1 MDFSLFAISVPRAFR
16 GTLLIAFV
24 PPVKVSQRSSPIF
37 FSYLNLICL
46 TVKIWKMSQFNVS
59 VLICLAEAGERIRP
73 CHCEQQFLGISFS
86 VGPGPWAKN
95 HFLSFTLGSF
105 VLCAPSL

>member
-1 MDFSLFAISVPRAFR
+1 MDFSLFAVSVPRAFR

-37 FSYLNLICL
+37 FSYLNLICP
-46 TVKIWKMSQFNVS
+46 TVKIWKMFQFNVS
-59 VLICLAEAGERIRP
+59 VLICPDKADERIRP
-73 CHCEQQFLGISFS
+73 CYCEQQFLSISFS
-86 VGPGPWAKN
+86 VGPRQRTIFSA
-95 HFLSFTLGSF
+95 LTLGSF